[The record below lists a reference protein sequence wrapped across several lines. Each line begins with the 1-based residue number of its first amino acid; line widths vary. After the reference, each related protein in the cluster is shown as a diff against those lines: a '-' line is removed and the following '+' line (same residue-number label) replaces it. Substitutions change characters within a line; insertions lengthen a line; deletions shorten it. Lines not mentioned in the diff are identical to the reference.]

1 MVLLADC
8 YNGGLGGGY
17 DPREVIDMVG
27 DMMYMVGKV
36 MNLVGEVKDNVC
48 EVMDMVGEMK
58 AIVRE
63 VVDGHGW
70 GSDGHVQGMKD
81 MVGEVMD

>member
-27 DMMYMVGKV
+27 
-36 MNLVGEVKDNVC
+36 
-48 EVMDMVGEMK
+48 EMK

-63 VVDGHGW
+63 V
-70 GSDGHVQGMKD
+70 MD
-81 MVGEVMD
+81 MVGEVMDMFGG